1 MKRIKTRY
9 DLKSPESRRTPQ
21 NLVDNAKRIKK
32 QGWGNKG
39 EQEELIVE

>member
-21 NLVDNAKRIKK
+21 NLVDNAKRIR
-32 QGWGNKG
+32 NKDG
-39 EQEELIVE
+39 EIKESRKS